1 MLREDRDHFSRAQIH
16 GMSWLWKKGFKTGIA
31 LLMEE
36 TSTDEEHNLID
47 VRRLR
52 LSKLRRYAQKP
63 MNWIWQL
70 SIFIMIHCLCLTVAG
85 IVIYVKYEKN
95 RNRPIYVA
103 TGIMTGWIF
112 NINVFGL
119 LMPMID
125 LMQRFFVTY

>member
-1 MLREDRDHFSRAQIH
+1 
-16 GMSWLWKKGFKTGIA
+16 
-31 LLMEE
+31 MEE

-103 TGIMTGWIF
+103 TGIMTGWLF

-125 LMQRFFVTY
+125 LMQRFFVTYSKI